1 MKPGDGLFLLLH
13 TLAVGNVR
21 TRGLECGSDDM
32 RARKDMRRR
41 IYPYIKEEEED
52 GPCGARV
59 VPAPVFKPSLTGNL
73 PQGMLDAGNSHDLTC
88 HHILASYY
96 HN

>member
-1 MKPGDGLFLLLH
+1 MKQGGELFLLLH
-13 TLAVGNVR
+13 TFPVGNVR

-32 RARKDMRRR
+32 RARKDVRRR
-41 IYPYIKEEEED
+41 IYPYKEEEED

-73 PQGMLDAGNSHDLTC
+73 PQGMLDAVKYETC
-88 HHILASYY
+88 HHILASMKLSPP
-96 HN
+96 

>member
-1 MKPGDGLFLLLH
+1 MKPGGGLFLLLH
-13 TLAVGNVR
+13 TFPVGDVR
-21 TRGLECGSDDM
+21 TRGGEFGSE
-32 RARKDMRRR
+32 DMRRR
-41 IYPYIKEEEED
+41 IYPYKEEEED